1 MIKSILAAAI
11 AVIFAT
17 FTLSAQARDVG
28 GVQLSETMQTDSG
41 KLILNGGGIRTK
53 TFFDIY
59 VAGLYLTK
67 ENHNFKQIIDADEPM
82 AINITIT
89 SGLVTSE
96 RFIEAC
102 EAGFQRSTNGNMAPL
117 KDKIDLVYTAFRQK
131 FSKGDVFN
139 IVYEPNKGTSFY
151 KNKNFIATQE
161 GLDLKKALF
170 GIWIID
176 KPSHKN
182 EKLRKGMLG
191 IAE

>member
-1 MIKSILAAAI
+1 MIKNILNAAVAI
-11 AVIFAT
+11 IFVT
-17 FTLSAQARDVG
+17 FTFSTEAREVG

-59 VAGLYLTK
+59 VAGLYLK
-67 ENHNFKQIIDADEPM
+67 KKNYNFKQIIDANEPM

-102 EAGFQRSTNGNMAPL
+102 EAGFQRSTNGNIAPL
-117 KDKIDLVYTAFRQK
+117 KNKIDQVYTAFKQK

-151 KNKNFIATQE
+151 KNKKFIVTQE

-191 IAE
+191 ITE

>member
-1 MIKSILAAAI
+1 MIKSVLTAAV
-11 AVIFAT
+11 AVIFVT
-17 FTLSAQARDVG
+17 FTFSTQAREVG
-28 GVQLSETMQTDSG
+28 GVELSETMQTDSG

-59 VAGLYLTK
+59 VAGLYLK
-67 ENHNFKQIIDADEPM
+67 KKNHNFKQIIDANEPM

-102 EAGFQRSTNGNMAPL
+102 EAGFQRSTNGNMTPL
-117 KDKIDLVYTAFRQK
+117 KEKIDLVYSAFRQK

-151 KNKNFIATQE
+151 KNKKFIATQE
-161 GLDLKKALF
+161 GLALKKALF

-182 EKLRKGMLG
+182 EKLRNGMLG